1 MTGKA
6 DLPAAAPGPVPAGV
20 GFVGLGQMGYPM
32 AKHLREWPGG
42 LTVYD
47 VRAEVT
53 ERFARKGARVAT
65 SPGDVAATSGVIS
78 VMVRDDA
85 QVEDV
90 VCGTDGLLA
99 AAVPGTVIAIHSTIG
114 DETAPRLA
122 RLAVARGVH
131 IADAPVSGGFMGA
144 HQGSLAVMV
153 GASDEAY
160 ARCEDAFAP
169 WAGLVMHAGPPGAGT
184 RAKLA
189 RNLLHF
195 ISFAAAGEALRLAE
209 AAGIDLRE
217 LGNVVRHTDAITGG
231 AGSIMLRDTTAPL
244 PSDDGLY
251 GIFAHARDL
260 GEKDLALA
268 AELGAKLG
276 VDLPLVRLARRH
288 LSVALGV
295 GDGTEHA
302 AGETEDNP

>member
-1 MTGKA
+1 MTG
-6 DLPAAAPGPVPAGV
+6 VPRGV
-20 GFVGLGQMGYPM
+20 GFIGLGQMGYPM

-53 ERFARKGARVAT
+53 ERFAEKGARVAA
-65 SPGDVAATSGVIS
+65 SPRDVAATSGVVS
-78 VMVRDDA
+78 VMVCDDA

-99 AAVPGTVIAIHSTIG
+99 AAVPGTIIAVHSTIS

-122 RLAVARGVH
+122 KFAQARGVH
-131 IADAPVSGGFMGA
+131 IADAPVSGGSMGA

-153 GASDEAY
+153 GASDAAYPRCAEA
-160 ARCEDAFAP
+160 FGP

-195 ISFAAAGEALRLAE
+195 VSFAAAGEALRLAE

-231 AGSIMLRDTTAPL
+231 AGSIMLRGTAAPM
-244 PSDDGLY
+244 PADDGLY
-251 GIFAHARDL
+251 PVFAHARDL
-260 GEKDLALA
+260 GEKDLSLA
-268 AELGAKLG
+268 AGLAAKLG
-276 VDLPLVRLARRH
+276 VDLPLGRLARRH
-288 LSVALGV
+288 LAAALGV
-295 GDGTEHA
+295 ADGAEPA
-302 AGETEDNP
+302 AGDREENP

>member
-1 MTGKA
+1 
-6 DLPAAAPGPVPAGV
+6 
-20 GFVGLGQMGYPM
+20 MGAPM

-47 VRAEVT
+47 VLADAT
-53 ERFARKGARVAT
+53 EWFAQKGARVAA
-65 SPGDVAATSGVIS
+65 SPRDVAATSGVIS

-99 AAVPGTVIAIHSTIG
+99 AAVPGTIIAVHSTIS
-114 DETAPRLA
+114 DQTTPRLA
-122 RLAVARGVH
+122 RFAQARGVH

-153 GASDEAY
+153 GASDAAYPRCAEA
-160 ARCEDAFAP
+160 FGP
-169 WAGLVMHAGPPGAGT
+169 WAGLIMHAGPPGAGT

-209 AAGIDLRE
+209 AAGIDLKE
-217 LGNVVRHTDAITGG
+217 LGNVVRYTDAITGG
-231 AGSIMLRDTTAPL
+231 AGAIMLRDTAAPL
-244 PSDDGLY
+244 PADDGLY

-260 GEKDLALA
+260 GNKDLALA
-268 AELGAKLG
+268 AELAAKVG
-276 VDLPLVRLARRH
+276 VELPFGRLARTH
-288 LSVALGV
+288 LAAALGV
-295 GDGTEHA
+295 PGRQEPPPGDTAE
-302 AGETEDNP
+302 NP